1 MTVTDQIKILDNKI
15 KSNQAQYDLGRQAT
29 RIYALSSKNVLD
41 KYENL
46 TGEDLGYKPNVFK
59 RAKFE
64 YSPLGMLLSK
74 AFKKDEAKSVAKNKS
89 DFNYDSNHTFYRF
102 YKGYDE
108 FEEMS
113 LDSKYHRIKEFNKL
127 LISFKAVETKK
138 TETQLKKERIM
149 KNVDELCKK
158 YYNAY
163 ESDYGTD
170 DQLNETKKKIL
181 DYKQFKLGD
190 KTDEELKL
198 DEETKDLKL
207 TALPKWLSSKND
219 FNEAAK
225 LINDNRSRTNKVKPG
240 SGNKKV
246 FNDLNRLINDISNN
260 KVKKESTT
268 KRMKKKYI

>member
-29 RIYALSSKNVLD
+29 RTYALSSKNVLD

-113 LDSKYHRIKEFNKL
+113 LDSKYHR
-127 LISFKAVETKK
+127 
-138 TETQLKKERIM
+138 
-149 KNVDELCKK
+149 
-158 YYNAY
+158 
-163 ESDYGTD
+163 
-170 DQLNETKKKIL
+170 
-181 DYKQFKLGD
+181 
-190 KTDEELKL
+190 
-198 DEETKDLKL
+198 
-207 TALPKWLSSKND
+207 
-219 FNEAAK
+219 
-225 LINDNRSRTNKVKPG
+225 
-240 SGNKKV
+240 
-246 FNDLNRLINDISNN
+246 
-260 KVKKESTT
+260 
-268 KRMKKKYI
+268 

>member
-59 RAKFE
+59 RGKFE

-74 AFKKDEAKSVAKNKS
+74 AFKKDEAKNVAKNKS

-113 LDSKYHRIKEFNKL
+113 LDSKYHR
-127 LISFKAVETKK
+127 
-138 TETQLKKERIM
+138 
-149 KNVDELCKK
+149 
-158 YYNAY
+158 
-163 ESDYGTD
+163 
-170 DQLNETKKKIL
+170 
-181 DYKQFKLGD
+181 
-190 KTDEELKL
+190 
-198 DEETKDLKL
+198 
-207 TALPKWLSSKND
+207 
-219 FNEAAK
+219 
-225 LINDNRSRTNKVKPG
+225 
-240 SGNKKV
+240 
-246 FNDLNRLINDISNN
+246 
-260 KVKKESTT
+260 
-268 KRMKKKYI
+268 